1 MNTTMI
7 ATLSPASS
15 TTLASLAPHHHKL
28 GFDLA
33 IQPKGHLEPHV
44 SNLPRRKAVKRK
56 IVESDSE
63 DEDKASAKTESSSS
77 PKDTEESQ
85 HARIQALG
93 GNTDVCVSIEEVEG
107 WDGDVVRVDEGE
119 ENDCG
124 VPTSPRSA
132 FLELVTK
139 GSALRRVLVVGSRV
153 NVFAV
158 ALGIL
163 CRRSGK
169 DMIETY
175 MELHDTG
182 DLEDAWRGLLSR
194 DGVEWAAGEDD

>member
-1 MNTTMI
+1 MI
-7 ATLSPASS
+7 LSPASS
-15 TTLASLAPHHHKL
+15 TTLSSLTPHHHKL
-28 GFDLA
+28 GFDFV

-44 SNLPRRKAVKRK
+44 SNLPRRRAVKRR
-56 IVESDSE
+56 VAESDSE
-63 DEDKASAKTESSSS
+63 DEDKASAKTEYSSS
-77 PKDTEESQ
+77 PKATEEPP
-85 HARIQALG
+85 HMRIQALG
-93 GNTDVCVSIEEVEG
+93 ENTDVCVSITEVEG
-107 WDGDVVRVDEGE
+107 WDGDVVCVDEEE

-124 VPTSPRSA
+124 VPTSSRSV
-132 FLELVTK
+132 FLELVAK

-158 ALGIL
+158 ALGII

-182 DLEDAWRGLLSR
+182 GLEDAWRGLLSR
-194 DGVEWAAGEDD
+194 DGVEWVAGELDD

>member
-1 MNTTMI
+1 MI
-7 ATLSPASS
+7 DILSPASS
-15 TTLASLAPHHHKL
+15 TTLASPAIHHHKL
-28 GFDLA
+28 GLDHV

-44 SNLPRRKAVKRK
+44 SNLPRRRAAKRK
-56 IVESDSE
+56 IAESDSE

-77 PKDTEESQ
+77 PKEAAEPQ
-85 HARIQALG
+85 HKRIQALG
-93 GNTDVCVSIEEVEG
+93 ENTDLCVSIEEVEG
-107 WDGDVVRVDEGE
+107 WDGDIVRVDEGE

-124 VPTSPRSA
+124 MPTSPRPA
-132 FLELVTK
+132 FLELVSK

-182 DLEDAWRGLLSR
+182 DLEDTWRGLLSR
-194 DGVEWAAGEDD
+194 DGVEWVAGEDN

>member
-1 MNTTMI
+1 MI
-7 ATLSPASS
+7 DILSSASS
-15 TTLASLAPHHHKL
+15 TTLASPVSHHHKL
-28 GFDLA
+28 GFDTL

-44 SNLPRRKAVKRK
+44 SNLPRRRVVKRK

-77 PKDTEESQ
+77 PKDAAEPQ
-85 HARIQALG
+85 HKCIQALG
-93 GNTDVCVSIEEVEG
+93 ENTDVCVATTEVEG
-107 WDGDVVRVDEGE
+107 WDGDVVRVDEAE
-119 ENDCG
+119 ENDSG
-124 VPTSPRSA
+124 VPTSSRSA
-132 FLELVTK
+132 FLELVTQS
-139 GSALRRVLVVGSRV
+139 SALQRVLVVGSRV

-194 DGVEWAAGEDD
+194 DGVEWVAGEDN

>member
-1 MNTTMI
+1 MV
-7 ATLSPASS
+7 LSPASS
-15 TTLASLAPHHHKL
+15 ATLASPVLHHHKL
-28 GFDLA
+28 EFDFV

-44 SNLPRRKAVKRK
+44 SNLPRRKAVKRR
-56 IVESDSE
+56 VAESDSE
-63 DEDKASAKTESSSS
+63 DEDKASAKTESSHS
-77 PKDTEESQ
+77 PKVAEEPQ
-85 HARIQALG
+85 HMRLQALG
-93 GNTDVCVSIEEVEG
+93 DVCVSIAEVEG
-107 WDGDVVRVDEGE
+107 WDGDVVRVDEEE

-124 VPTSPRSA
+124 VPTSSRSV
-132 FLELVTK
+132 FLELVAK

-158 ALGIL
+158 ALGII

-182 DLEDAWRGLLSR
+182 GLEDAWRGLLSR
-194 DGVEWAAGEDD
+194 DGVEWVAGELDN